1 MHECFC
7 THWNNENLAMLTF
20 SVGVIKCRSFLAA
33 LFSPYSG
40 TKFMLVMLHR
50 LMSTEH
56 MWKSNNL
63 GKKGGGRSS
72 EAELGLRGC
81 QRSGSTWMNIF
92 SALFAPK
99 PVYFWLCRSPKIGT
113 KLLSKRLLQNGYNY
127 RDHIFQLERAC

>member
-7 THWNNENLAMLTF
+7 THWNNADVAMLTF

-63 GKKGGGRSS
+63 GNKGGGRSS
-72 EAELGLRGC
+72 EAERG
-81 QRSGSTWMNIF
+81 SSWLPKKWINVDEYF

-99 PVYFWLCRSPKIGT
+99 PVYFWLCRAPKIGT
-113 KLLSKRLLQNGYNY
+113 KLLSKRLLQNGYNS
-127 RDHIFQLERAC
+127 RDHIFQLD

>member
-63 GKKGGGRSS
+63 GKKGG
-72 EAELGLRGC
+72 EIF
-81 QRSGSTWMNIF
+81 RSGAWVF
-92 SALFAPK
+92 VAAK
-99 PVYFWLCRSPKIGT
+99 EVDQRG
-113 KLLSKRLLQNGYNY
+113 
-127 RDHIFQLERAC
+127 